1 MWRTSKL
8 IYHLLAAGAAPWASS
23 IIDLWHRWEP
33 DRHKWHL
40 VFRLVHWGPG
50 GHTHGLSHGHAMP
63 VFRSHD
69 PCSFLED
76 FHFSSLGCLA
86 WAGNLSTLLTLLQD
100 SICRCFEQPLLSCH
114 LGIRPGFNSLK
125 SSQGYSQ
132 GYKWLEGVEHL
143 QRWRIYLLFLDP
155 ETSSFDQNTIIR
167 SLNHYF
173 IVGVESNPAEHEGW
187 AGEGNGGGA
196 GWRGET
202 TIKTHHKDSVNT
214 SSEYPEP
221 QKPIHP
227 RSSLTP
233 AQRLAPLYL
242 EESTLPARFWLST
255 VKGLAVILM

>member
-63 VFRSHD
+63 VFRSHV

-76 FHFSSLGCLA
+76 FHFSSLSCLA

-143 QRWRIYLLFLDP
+143 QRWRIYLLTGFRSWDLFLWSKHD
-155 ETSSFDQNTIIR
+155 
-167 SLNHYF
+167 H
-173 IVGVESNPAEHEGW
+173 
-187 AGEGNGGGA
+187 
-196 GWRGET
+196 
-202 TIKTHHKDSVNT
+202 
-214 SSEYPEP
+214 
-221 QKPIHP
+221 
-227 RSSLTP
+227 
-233 AQRLAPLYL
+233 
-242 EESTLPARFWLST
+242 
-255 VKGLAVILM
+255 